1 MPDVELGTG
10 PDVSEKMAELGF
22 GVITELGE
30 TLDGWNL
37 AIAVYRT
44 ISRQANLEA
53 QTQAEDPQPDAP
65 GGIFRG

>member
-1 MPDVELGTG
+1 MPDVELRTG

-22 GVITELGE
+22 DVIAELGE

-44 ISRQANLEA
+44 MSRQAKLE
-53 QTQAEDPQPDAP
+53 
-65 GGIFRG
+65 